1 MPGVI
6 IGNNSVVGANSVVT
20 KNIPENAIYGG
31 IPAKLIRY
39 KKEYNNEK
47 NKNISKSI

>member
-39 KKEYNNEK
+39 KKGV
-47 NKNISKSI
+47 